1 MMLDIS
7 SIGSKLTKYLN
18 SRNLSVNEA
27 ARVCDMSPSQM
38 HNILN
43 GKNYGIQ
50 HFIKV
55 LNGFGDLNLFDLFDL
70 DRSTLQRMGVSF
82 DLDSSQDAVAP
93 RKAPKPYKVK
103 EIPASMV
110 EEPASPTIRPI
121 MVTLNDQLT
130 ENIAFVPIKAQAG
143 YLSGYSDESFVE
155 QLPSFALPGFQN
167 GTYRAFEVEGH
178 SMLQVDNKG
187 FHPGDIT
194 INQFLESAHQIRDGR
209 VYVVVTE
216 DGLLLKRCIN
226 RLDSDTPRLI
236 CKSDNRSGDYPDILL
251 TPDQIVEV
259 WEFKANITRYAS
271 PPGDAFTLIND
282 LNLRLVI
289 LEEKVKG

>member
-1 MMLDIS
+1 MMLNIS
-7 SIGSKLTKYLN
+7 SIGSKLAKYLN

-27 ARVCDMSPSQM
+27 ARMCDMSPSQM

-55 LNGFGDLNLFDLFDL
+55 LNGFGDLNLLDLFDL
-70 DRSTLQRMGVSF
+70 DRGTLQRMGVSF
-82 DLDSSQDAVAP
+82 DEEVPEKAKGK
-93 RKAPKPYKVK
+93 KAPKPYKVK
-103 EIPASMV
+103 DAPLSMV
-110 EEPASPTIRPI
+110 EEPASPMIRPV
-121 MVTLNDQLT
+121 MVTLSDSLT

-143 YLSGYSDESFVE
+143 YLTGYSDTGYIE

-167 GTYRAFEVEGH
+167 GTFRAFEVEGH

-194 INQFLESAHQIRDGR
+194 INQFLESPHQIRDGR
-209 VYVVVTE
+209 VYVIVTE

-226 RLDSDTPRLI
+226 RLDGDIPRLI

-251 TPDQIVEV
+251 TLDQIEEV

-282 LNLRLVI
+282 LNLRLAV
-289 LEEKVKG
+289 LEEKLKS